1 MLDDS
6 IGDALALVA
15 PHGNGNRNGNGS
27 GPEND

>member
-15 PHGNGNRNGNGS
+15 PHRNGNRNGNGS